1 MKNYKLSWYEVLTF
15 TREGRTFTESGYRE
29 TKFDAKSAEH
39 ANEIANEIFSNIKK
53 VNQHVKFERV
63 YLRLSFFDD
72 DFKLRMKAMNERP

>member
-15 TREGRTFTESGYRE
+15 TREGRLFTRRFYQD
-29 TKFDAKSAEH
+29 TKFDAESAEH
-39 ANEIANEIFSNIKK
+39 ANEIVNEIFSNIKK
-53 VNQHVKFERV
+53 VNPHVKFERV